1 VAQRMLRT
9 APTTG
14 SWMTVLVLVLV
25 AVLMTG
31 ILLMAALGGPDASGA
46 LVVGPILFLISLPIF
61 SRRARLE
68 GDRRL
73 FWLLVLAMLAK
84 FIGSVV
90 RYYVAFDVY
99 GGVAD
104 AAGYHEAGIQIAER
118 FGAGVF
124 DTGLDSL
131 SDTNFIRFLTGV
143 VYSFTGSTGLGGF
156 FVFSWLGF
164 WGLYFFYRAFR
175 VAVPEGR
182 SWGYAKLVFFLPTL
196 VFWPSS
202 IGKEAWMTFALGI
215 AAFGAARILTGRTW
229 RGLLVAF
236 AGLWAAGI
244 VRPHV
249 AGLFA
254 VGLAAGYLFRRPRRE
269 FRVFA
274 PLSKAVG
281 LTALLAIAFVLVGR
295 TDDFLERAAIQTEG
309 GVTAVLRQTTERTDV
324 GRSRFAPSILESPTR
339 APVAVVTVLYRP
351 FLLEVHNVQAFAASL
366 ETTFLLFLTVIRW
379 RWFLAAVRSIRRQ
392 PYVAMALVYTGV
404 FIVAF
409 SGFAN
414 FGLLARE
421 RAQLLPM
428 ALVLLCVPPRERDQ
442 VTEDDLSSSARSEVD
457 SDSGTDRD
465 PWQQAQS

>member
-9 APTTG
+9 VPATG

-25 AVLMTG
+25 AVLVTG
-31 ILLMAALGGPDASGA
+31 TLLLAALGGRDASGA
-46 LVVGPILFLISLPIF
+46 LVVGPILFLISLPVF

-73 FWLLVLAMLAK
+73 FWLLVLALLAK
-84 FIGSVV
+84 FTGSVV

-104 AAGYHEAGIQIAER
+104 AAGYHEAGIQIAGR

-143 VYSFTGSTGLGGF
+143 LYTFTGPTGLGGF

-215 AAFGAARILTGRTW
+215 ASFGAARILTGRTW
-229 RGLLVAF
+229 RGLLVAVG
-236 AGLWAAGI
+236 GLWGAAI

-249 AGLFA
+249 AGLLA
-254 VGLAAGYLFRRPRRE
+254 VGLAAGFLFRRPQRE

-281 LTALLAIAFVLVGR
+281 LTVLLLIAYVLVDR
-295 TDDFLERAAIQTEG
+295 TDDFLARAAIQTEG
-309 GVTAVLRQTTERTDV
+309 GVTAVLRQSTERTDI
-324 GRSRFAPSILESPTR
+324 GGSRFAPSILESPSR

-351 FLLEVHNVQAFAASL
+351 FLLEVHNVPAFAASL
-366 ETTFLLFLTVIRW
+366 ETTFLLVLSLIRW
-379 RWFLAAVRSIRRQ
+379 RWLLAALRSIRRQ
-392 PYVAMALVYTGV
+392 PYVAMALAYTGV

-421 RAQLLPM
+421 RAQLLPL
-428 ALVLLCVPPRERDQ
+428 ALVLLCVPPP
-442 VTEDDLSSSARSEVD
+442 RSERSSQD
-457 SDSGTDRD
+457 EPSPEG
-465 PWQQAQS
+465 

>member
-1 VAQRMLRT
+1 VAQRALRT
-9 APTTG
+9 PPVAS
-14 SWMTVLVLVLV
+14 SWMTVVGVALAAVLVL
-25 AVLMTG
+25 AVL
-31 ILLMAALGGPDASGA
+31 LVAAAGGPDASGA
-46 LVVGPILFLISLPIF
+46 LLVGPILFLVSLPVF

-73 FWLLVLAMLAK
+73 FWLLVLALLAK

-104 AAGYHEAGIQIAER
+104 AAGYHDAGVRIAER
-118 FGAGVF
+118 FGAGNF
-124 DTGLDSL
+124 ETGLDSL

-143 VYSFTGSTGLGGF
+143 VYSFTGPTGLGGF

-182 SWGYAKLVFFLPTL
+182 SWGYAKLVFFVPTL

-215 AAFGAARILTGRTW
+215 AAIGAARILSGRTW
-229 RGLLVAF
+229 RGLVVAGI
-236 AGLWAAGI
+236 GLWAAAI

-249 AGLFA
+249 AGLLA

-269 FRVFA
+269 LRVLA
-274 PLSKAVG
+274 PVSKAFG
-281 LTALLAIAFVLVGR
+281 LAALVVVAFLLVGQ
-295 TDDFLERAAIQTEG
+295 TDDFLRRAAFQTEG

-324 GRSRFAPSILESPTR
+324 GGSKFAPSILESPAR
-339 APVAVVTVLYRP
+339 APVAVITVLYRP
-351 FLLEVHNVQAFAASL
+351 FLFEVHNVQALAASL
-366 ETTFLLFLTVIRW
+366 ETTFLLVLSVVRW
-379 RWFLAAVRSIRRQ
+379 QWILSAIRSIRRQ
-392 PYVAMALVYTGV
+392 PYVAMALMYTGI

-421 RAQLLPM
+421 RAQLLPL
-428 ALVLLCVPPRERDQ
+428 ALVLLCVPPRERD
-442 VTEDDLSSSARSEVD
+442 DLDEVRPT
-457 SDSGTDRD
+457 SRGAAHGGS
-465 PWQQAQS
+465 

>member
-1 VAQRMLRT
+1 MAQRTLRP
-9 APTTG
+9 APAPST
-14 SWMTVLVLVLV
+14 WMTVGGLALAAVLVV
-25 AVLMTG
+25 G
-31 ILLMAALGGPDASGA
+31 ILLVAASGGPDATGA
-46 LVVGPILFLISLPIF
+46 LVVGPILFLVSLPVF

-68 GDRRL
+68 GDRGL
-73 FWLLVLAMLAK
+73 YWLLVLALLVS
-84 FIGSVV
+84 FVGSVV

-104 AAGYHEAGIQIAER
+104 AAGYHDAGVQIAER
-118 FGAGVF
+118 FGAGNF

-143 VYSFTGSTGLGGF
+143 VYSFTGPTGLGGF

-202 IGKEAWMTFALGI
+202 VGKEAWMTFALGI
-215 AAFGAARILTGRTW
+215 AAFGAARMLAGRTW
-229 RGLLVAF
+229 RGLIVAGV
-236 AGLWAAGI
+236 GLWAAAI

-249 AGLFA
+249 AGLLA
-254 VGLAAGYLFRRPRRE
+254 VALAAGYLFRRPRRE
-269 FRVFA
+269 LRLLA
-274 PLSKAVG
+274 PVSKALG
-281 LTALLAIAFVLVGR
+281 LAALVVVAFLLVGR
-295 TDDFLERAAIQTEG
+295 TDDFLRRAAIQTEG
-309 GVTAVLRQTTERTDV
+309 GVTAVLQQTSERTEV
-324 GRSRFAPSILESPTR
+324 GGSKFAPSILESPAR

-351 FLLEVHNVQAFAASL
+351 FLFEVHNVQALAASL
-366 ETTFLLFLTVIRW
+366 ETTFLLVLTLVRW
-379 RWFLAAVRSIRRQ
+379 RWILAAIRSIRRQ
-392 PYVAMALVYTGV
+392 PFVALALAYTGL

-421 RAQLLPM
+421 RAQMLPL
-428 ALVLLCVPPRERDQ
+428 ALVLLCVPPLRA
-442 VTEDDLSSSARSEVD
+442 EDDGPLRDEATP
-457 SDSGTDRD
+457 GT
-465 PWQQAQS
+465 

>member
-1 VAQRMLRT
+1 
-9 APTTG
+9 
-14 SWMTVLVLVLV
+14 MTVGGLALAAVLVV
-25 AVLMTG
+25 G
-31 ILLMAALGGPDASGA
+31 ILLVAASGGPDASGA
-46 LVVGPILFLISLPIF
+46 LLVGPILFLVSLPAF

-73 FWLLVLAMLAK
+73 FWLLVLALLAK

-104 AAGYHEAGIQIAER
+104 AAGYHDAGVRIAER
-118 FGAGVF
+118 FGAGNF
-124 DTGLDSL
+124 ETGLDSL

-143 VYSFTGSTGLGGF
+143 VYSFTGPTGLGGF
-156 FVFSWLGF
+156 LVFSWLGF

-215 AAFGAARILTGRTW
+215 AALGAARVLSGRMW
-229 RGLLVAF
+229 RGLIVAGV
-236 AGLWAAGI
+236 GLWAAAI

-249 AGLFA
+249 AGLLA
-254 VGLAAGYLFRRPRRE
+254 VALAAGYLFRRPTGELRL
-269 FRVFA
+269 FA
-274 PLSKAVG
+274 PLSKALG
-281 LTALLAIAFVLVGR
+281 LAALAVVAFLLVSR
-295 TDDFLERAAIQTEG
+295 TDEFLQKAAIETEG
-309 GVTAVLRQTTERTDV
+309 GVTAVLQQTTERTET
-324 GRSRFAPSILESPTR
+324 GGSKFAPSILESPAR
-339 APVAVVTVLYRP
+339 APVAVMTVLYRP
-351 FLLEVHNVQAFAASL
+351 FIFEVHNVQALAASL
-366 ETTFLLFLTVIRW
+366 ETTFLLVLSLTRW
-379 RWFLAAVRSIRRQ
+379 RWILAAIRSIRRQ
-392 PYVAMALVYTGV
+392 PYVAMALAYTCV

-421 RAQLLPM
+421 RAQLLPL
-428 ALVLLCVPPRERDQ
+428 ALVLLCVPPSPAEEERSLQD
-442 VTEDDLSSSARSEVD
+442 EAPP
-457 SDSGTDRD
+457 GG
-465 PWQQAQS
+465 